1 MSDRQLQFHHVTF
14 RYDTSPQAVFE
25 DISLHLTP
33 GWTGIVGAN
42 GTGKTT
48 LLKLA
53 ASSLEPDDGLI
64 QAPRRAVYCPQRTD
78 APPERFDAF
87 LSADAKS
94 AALLKQMLRVQENW
108 AARWETLSH
117 GERKR
122 AQIAVAL
129 WQEPDLLAIDEPTN
143 HIDAEARGIVSAA
156 LHTYEGIGLLVSH
169 DRELLD
175 ALCQQCV
182 FVEPPVV
189 MLRSGGVSKGMA
201 QSRHEQESLKKEA
214 RLKKQAYKQ
223 LQREAVRRRQDA
235 QQADKKRS
243 KRHIDRHDHDAKGK
257 IDAARVSGKDAV
269 AGKLLR
275 QLDGRLRH
283 AQQQAE
289 SIHVNKEYATGI
301 WLPGSCSP
309 RDILA
314 EFPASCLRLGGEK
327 ELFLPR
333 LVVLPTD
340 RIGMTG
346 ANGSGKSTLIR
357 AFLESLRL
365 ETARVTYIP
374 QEIGAEQSRQIL
386 ADIQRLPRQELGQI
400 MTIISRLGS
409 RPQRLLD
416 SAEPSPGELRKLL
429 LALGVLR
436 SPHLIILDEPTNH
449 MDLVSIQ
456 CLEEALAD
464 CPCALMLVSHDTY
477 LLDKLT
483 TIRWH
488 ISQSDALKPR
498 CELHVL

>member
-14 RYDTSPQAVFE
+14 RYETSPQAVFE
-25 DISLHLTP
+25 DISLHLAS

-48 LLKLA
+48 LLRLA
-53 ASSLEPDDGLI
+53 ASSLEPDEGSV
-64 QAPRRAVYCPQRTD
+64 QAPRRAIYCPQRTD

-87 LSADAKS
+87 LAAETKA
-94 AALLKQMLRVQENW
+94 AALLKQRLRVQDEW

-143 HIDAEARGIVSAA
+143 HIDAEAREVVSAA
-156 LHTYEGIGLLVSH
+156 LQMYEGIGLLVSH

-182 FVEPPVV
+182 FVEPPAVIV
-189 MLRSGGVSKGMA
+189 RPGGVSQGMT
-201 QSRHEQESLKKEA
+201 QGQMKQETLKKEA
-214 RLKKQAYKQ
+214 RIKKQAYKQ
-223 LQREAVRRRQDA
+223 LQREAIRRRQEA

-243 KRHIDRHDHDAKGK
+243 KRHLDKHDHDAKGK

-289 SIHVNKEYATGI
+289 SIHVKKEYPTGI
-301 WLPGSCSP
+301 WLPGSRSP
-309 RDILA
+309 RNVLA
-314 EFPASCLRLGGEK
+314 EFPASRLKLGEEK
-327 ELFLPR
+327 ELALPR
-333 LVVLPTD
+333 LFVQPTD
-340 RIGMTG
+340 RIGITG
-346 ANGSGKSTLIR
+346 ANGTGKSTLIR
-357 AFLESLRL
+357 QFLESLAL
-365 ETARVTYIP
+365 DQKHVTYIP
-374 QEIGAEQSRQIL
+374 QEISAEQSRQIL
-386 ADIQRLPRQELGQI
+386 ADIQRLPRQELGEI

-436 SPHLIILDEPTNH
+436 SPYLIILDEPTNH

-464 CPCALMLVSHDTY
+464 CPCCLILVSHDTY
-477 LLDKLT
+477 LLNKLT
-483 TIRWH
+483 AIRWH
-488 ISQSDALKPR
+488 ISRSESSETFY
-498 CELHVL
+498 ELRIA

>member
-1 MSDRQLQFHHVTF
+1 MNDRQLQFHHVTF

-25 DISLHLTP
+25 DISLHLNA

-42 GTGKTT
+42 GAGKTT

-53 ASSLEPDDGLI
+53 ASSLEPDEGMI
-64 QAPRRAVYCPQRTD
+64 QTPRRTVYCPQRTD
-78 APPERFDAF
+78 LPPDRFDAF
-87 LSADAKS
+87 LAADTKT
-94 AALLKQMLRVQENW
+94 AALLKQMLRVRDEWN
-108 AARWETLSH
+108 ARWETLSH

-175 ALCQQCV
+175 TLCQQCV
-182 FVEPPVV
+182 FVEPPSVTI
-189 MLRSGGVSKGMA
+189 RPGGISKGMT
-201 QSRHEQESLKKEA
+201 QSQQEQESLTKEA
-214 RLKKQAYKQ
+214 RIKKQAYKQ
-223 LQREAVRRRQDA
+223 LQREAIRRRQEA

-283 AQQQAE
+283 AQQQAD
-289 SIHVNKEYATGI
+289 SIHVKKEYPTGI

-309 RDILA
+309 RDVLA
-314 EFPASCLRLGGEK
+314 EFPASCLKLGEEK
-327 ELFLPR
+327 ELVLPR
-333 LVVLPTD
+333 LFVQPTD
-340 RIGMTG
+340 RIGITG
-346 ANGSGKSTLIR
+346 ANGTGKSTLIR
-357 AFLESLRL
+357 KLLASLTL
-365 ETARVTYIP
+365 PEERVTYIP
-374 QEIGAEQSRQIL
+374 QEISAEQSRQIL
-386 ADIQRLPRQELGQI
+386 ADIQRLPRQQLGQI

-436 SPHLIILDEPTNH
+436 SPYLIILDEPTNH

-464 CPCALMLVSHDTY
+464 CPCCLMLVSHDTY

-488 ISQSDALKPR
+488 ISQSGQSEQR
-498 CELHVL
+498 CELRVT

>member
-14 RYDTSPQAVFE
+14 RYDTSPHAVFE
-25 DISLHLTP
+25 DISLHLNP

-53 ASSLEPDDGLI
+53 ASSLEPDDGMI
-64 QAPRRAVYCPQRTD
+64 NTPRRAVYCPQRTD
-78 APPERFDAF
+78 TPPEYFDAF
-87 LSADAKS
+87 LSADTKT
-94 AALLKQMLRVQENW
+94 AALLKQMLRVQDEW

-143 HIDAEARGIVSAA
+143 HIDADARGVVSAA
-156 LHTYEGIGLLVSH
+156 LHTYDGIGLLVSH

-175 ALCQQCV
+175 TLCQQCV
-182 FVEPPVV
+182 FVEPPAVII
-189 MLRSGGVSKGMA
+189 RSGGVSKGMT
-201 QSRHEQESLKKEA
+201 QTRQEQEHLKKEA
-214 RLKKQAYKQ
+214 RVKKQAYKQ
-223 LQREAVRRRQDA
+223 LQREVVRRREEA
-235 QQADKKRS
+235 QQADRKRS
-243 KRHIDRHDHDAKGK
+243 KRHIDRHDHDAKAK
-257 IDAARVSGKDAV
+257 LDAARVSGKDAV

-289 SIHVNKEYATGI
+289 SLHVKKEYSTGI

-309 RDILA
+309 RDVLA
-314 EFPASCLRLGGEK
+314 EFPASRLMLGEEK
-327 ELFLPR
+327 ELALPR
-333 LVVLPTD
+333 LFVLPTD
-340 RIGMTG
+340 RIGITG
-346 ANGSGKSTLIR
+346 ANGTGKSTLIR
-357 AFLESLRL
+357 KLIESLAVAEDHL
-365 ETARVTYIP
+365 TYIP
-374 QEIGAEQSRQIL
+374 QEIGVEQSRKIL

-436 SPHLIILDEPTNH
+436 SPHIMILDEPTNH
-449 MDLVSIQ
+449 MDLVSIR

-464 CPCALMLVSHDTY
+464 CPCCLMLVSHDTY

-483 TIRWH
+483 PIRWH
-488 ISQSDALKPR
+488 IRQTEPSEQR
-498 CELHVL
+498 YELRIV

>member
-25 DISLHLTP
+25 DISLHLHP

-78 APPERFDAF
+78 TPPERFDAF
-87 LSADAKS
+87 LNADAKT
-94 AALLKQMLRVQENW
+94 AALLKQMLRVQDSW

-182 FVEPPVV
+182 FVEPPAV
-189 MLRSGGVSKGMA
+189 MLRSGGVSQGMA

-214 RLKKQAYKQ
+214 HLKKQAYKQ
-223 LQREAVRRRQDA
+223 LQREAVRRRQEA

-309 RDILA
+309 RDTLA
-314 EFPASCLRLGGEK
+314 EFPANRLKLGEK
-327 ELFLPR
+327 ELILPR
-333 LVVLPTD
+333 LVVLPSD
-340 RIGMTG
+340 RIGITG
-346 ANGSGKSTLIR
+346 ANGAGKSTLIR

-365 ETARVTYIP
+365 EKARVTYIP

-386 ADIQRLPRQELGQI
+386 AEIQRLPRQELGQI

-436 SPHLIILDEPTNH
+436 LPHLIILDEPTNH

-488 ISQSDALKPR
+488 ISQSDAPKPR
-498 CELHVL
+498 CELHIL